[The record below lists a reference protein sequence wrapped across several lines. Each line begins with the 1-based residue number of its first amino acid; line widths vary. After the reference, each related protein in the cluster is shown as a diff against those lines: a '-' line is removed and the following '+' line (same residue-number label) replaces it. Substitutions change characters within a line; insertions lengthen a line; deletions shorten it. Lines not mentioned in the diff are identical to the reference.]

1 MPGQKILEIKNLKTT
16 FHANGQAIRAVD
28 GIDFHVL
35 KGETV
40 GIVGESGS
48 GKSVTALS
56 VMKLVPKP
64 GAITAGEIWYFPENG
79 TPTDLAALPEK
90 AMQNYRG
97 ARIAMIFQEPMTSLN
112 PVMRC
117 GEQVAEAI
125 RLHQK
130 AAPKIA
136 RQETLN
142 LFEQVQLPDPERIYR
157 AYPHQLSGGQK
168 QRVMIAMALSCK
180 PDILIADE
188 PTTALDVTVQQ
199 TILTLLNELKRKLGL
214 SVIFISHDL
223 GVIAQ
228 IADRALVMYGGKI
241 VEQGSVYELFQHP
254 KHPYTKG
261 LLACR
266 PPLDRR
272 LRRLPVVE
280 DFMEIQQTP
289 DGRQL
294 IEKVGSTERLASLAE
309 DPRDYQTRQ
318 TLLQQQPALLRVQNL
333 SVWFPATKN
342 WLGQTRSWV
351 KAVDEVSFE
360 VLPGETL
367 GLVGESGCGKT
378 TLGRALLHLLPIRS
392 GHIIFDGKDLNTL
405 EERAM
410 RRLRKDIQI
419 VFQDPYASLNPRLT
433 IGQTLLEPLV
443 LHGIGANANDR
454 KERVMAL
461 LQSVQLGPEYF
472 HRFPRE
478 CSGGQR
484 QRVSIARA
492 LASEPRF
499 IVFDESVS
507 ALDVSVQAQVLN
519 LLMALREARGFTCV
533 FISHDLSVVKLMSDR
548 LLVMHQGQIVESGY
562 AEEVYAHPKAPY
574 TKQLIGA
581 IPG

>member
-1 MPGQKILEIKNLKTT
+1 MPDQKILEIKGLKTT
-16 FHANGQAIRAVD
+16 FHANGQEIRAVD

-35 KGETV
+35 KGETI

-56 VMKLVPKP
+56 VMKLVSKP
-64 GAITAGEIWYFPENG
+64 GVIAAGEIWYFPENG
-79 TPTDLAALPEK
+79 APTDLAALPEK

-112 PVMRC
+112 PVLRC
-117 GEQVAEAI
+117 GEQVAETI

-130 AAPKIA
+130 VAPKTA

-199 TILTLLNELKRKLGL
+199 TILTLLSELKHKLGL

-241 VEQGSVYELFQHP
+241 VEQGRIHELFQHP

-280 DFMEIQQTP
+280 DFMEIQQTA
-289 DGRQL
+289 DGGQL
-294 IEKVGSTERLASLAE
+294 IEKTDSEERLASLTE
-309 DPRDYQTRQ
+309 DRSVYQDRQ
-318 TLLQQQPALLRVQNL
+318 ILLLQQ
-333 SVWFPATKN
+333 
-342 WLGQTRSWV
+342 
-351 KAVDEVSFE
+351 
-360 VLPGETL
+360 
-367 GLVGESGCGKT
+367 
-378 TLGRALLHLLPIRS
+378 
-392 GHIIFDGKDLNTL
+392 
-405 EERAM
+405 
-410 RRLRKDIQI
+410 
-419 VFQDPYASLNPRLT
+419 PR
-433 IGQTLLEPLV
+433 
-443 LHGIGANANDR
+443 
-454 KERVMAL
+454 
-461 LQSVQLGPEYF
+461 
-472 HRFPRE
+472 
-478 CSGGQR
+478 
-484 QRVSIARA
+484 
-492 LASEPRF
+492 
-499 IVFDESVS
+499 
-507 ALDVSVQAQVLN
+507 
-519 LLMALREARGFTCV
+519 
-533 FISHDLSVVKLMSDR
+533 
-548 LLVMHQGQIVESGY
+548 
-562 AEEVYAHPKAPY
+562 
-574 TKQLIGA
+574 
-581 IPG
+581 